1 MASTLLKI
9 ASSISTA
16 ILAPSRLPKKA
27 AIPRYILN
35 GNVLTPLL
43 LKPAVARA
51 VCITIATLLVPLA
64 SVGGKPINMSTGNE
78 SKEPPPATVLIK
90 PTTKPTII
98 RIG

>member
-16 ILAPSRLPKKA
+16 ILAPKRLPKKA
-27 AIPRYILN
+27 AIPRYILK

-51 VCITIATLLVPLA
+51 VCMIIATLLVPLA
-64 SVGGKPINMSTGNE
+64 SVGGQPINMSTGKAN
-78 SKEPPPATVLIK
+78 KEPPPATVLIK
-90 PTTKPTII
+90 PTTKPTTISM
-98 RIG
+98 G